1 MDIKISQLKVLAEN
15 SIVETERLTLR
26 PMRFSDLNDYHEYT
40 SDDELVKYDYIARK
54 DIEESTESL
63 MIYNLINPLGR
74 YGIELKE
81 NGKLIGNYSLRI
93 VDNTVEIGYT
103 LNRKYNGK
111 GYGTEAALALKEIV
125 LMIPEIKY
133 FIGNVDSRNI
143 ASIRILE
150 KLGMEKVEE
159 TRRVN
164 TRNEDIIS
172 IRYELEL

>member
-15 SIVETERLTLR
+15 SIIETERLTLR
-26 PMRFSDLNDYHEYT
+26 PMRFTDLNDYHEYA
-40 SDDELVKYDYIARK
+40 SDDELLKFDFLANKNIN
-54 DIEESTESL
+54 ESIKTLILYTL
-63 MIYNLINPLGR
+63 MNPLGV
-74 YGIELKE
+74 YGVELKE
-81 NGKLIGNYSLRI
+81 TGKLIGNISLS
-93 VDNTVEIGYT
+93 VSEDTVEIGYT